1 VRVLLDTH
9 ALLWFLLA
17 DRQLSQ
23 RARALISDAE
33 TIVDIPAEHTPEVQ
47 AQLDA
52 LIQTRE
58 REDGIGLKGLL
69 GPALEL
75 QGAAWRHGCA

>member
-9 ALLWFLLA
+9 ALRWFLRA

-33 TIVDIPAEHTPEVQ
+33 TIVDISPASYWEI
-47 AQLDA
+47 A
-52 LIQTRE
+52 I
-58 REDGIGLKGLL
+58 KMSL
-69 GPALEL
+69 GK
-75 QGAAWRHGCA
+75 